1 MRAQMSGG
9 NAFQSMSARTFL
21 PALVALLCGAG
32 VASANVID
40 LPGMYG
46 NEAGCNWLYNADRD
60 DDSLMA
66 LNGEGFERFATGCEF
81 VSAAKAVDG
90 SQVATMLCSHEGE
103 TFRSIDFMLIVKA
116 GEGDAYDLFSQTGE
130 VIGRVERCG

>member
-1 MRAQMSGG
+1 MRAEMSGG

-32 VASANVID
+32 IASAAVVE

-66 LNGEGFERFATGCEF
+66 LNGEGFERFATWLPSTAF
-81 VSAAKAVDG
+81 AALTNSQPVAKRSNPSPLSAI
-90 SQVATMLCSHEGE
+90 SESSS
-103 TFRSIDFMLIVKA
+103 RSAL
-116 GEGDAYDLFSQTGE
+116 
-130 VIGRVERCG
+130 

>member
-1 MRAQMSGG
+1 MRAEMSGG

-32 VASANVID
+32 IASANVVD

-81 VSAAKAVDG
+81 VHAAQSTAGHHV
-90 SQVATMLCSHEGE
+90 VTMLCSHEGE
-103 TFRSIDFMLIVKA
+103 TFKSIDFMRIVKA
-116 GEGDAYDLFSQTGE
+116 DGRDAYDLYSQAGE
-130 VIGRVERCG
+130 AIATVERCQ